1 MGSIEL
7 KLSCSFCLRAPQPNP
22 CRPPTFRSSPSERY
36 RPLTLFLPHHTGVW
50 QHLGRSRPPPSPSI
64 HPLHGN
70 ESRERRGKK
79 APTVGHREEGGSES
93 GLSGCRVNERESKK
107 RKVERREKDGRE
119 RGAPPPPAPDSR
131 ASGEKGGKRREPSR
145 APRAT
150 HHILLSRLPTLTA
163 GSVPDRR
170 SRMPTTRAG
179 REESH
184 ARHPAC

>member
-36 RPLTLFLPHHTGVW
+36 RPLTLFLPHHTGAW

-93 GLSGCRVNERESKK
+93 GLSGCRANERETKK

-119 RGAPPPPAPDSR
+119 RGAPRPPPPPSPPTHGR
-131 ASGEKGGKRREPSR
+131 AAKREGN
-145 APRAT
+145 
-150 HHILLSRLPTLTA
+150 A
-163 GSVPDRR
+163 GSLAEPHGRLTIFYCRVCRR
-170 SRMPTTRAG
+170 
-179 REESH
+179 
-184 ARHPAC
+184 

>member
-1 MGSIEL
+1 MAAS
-7 KLSCSFCLRAPQPNP
+7 
-22 CRPPTFRSSPSERY
+22 RPVASPS
-36 RPLTLFLPHHTGVW
+36 V
-50 QHLGRSRPPPSPSI
+50 SVNPSP
-64 HPLHGN
+64 P
-70 ESRERRGKK
+70 RERKPRTK
-79 APTVGHREEGGSES
+79 REESAYGGACREERGSES
-93 GLSGCRVNERESKK
+93 GLSGCRANERETKK
-107 RKVERREKDGRE
+107 RKEERREKDGRE
-119 RGAPPPPAPDSR
+119 RGALRGPPPDSR